1 MALPSNKKSQL
12 AQKNI
17 MYQPYHIKLNRR
29 EDFKVHYKF
38 YSAEEGGR
46 TSLPHQGIRS
56 DFWYE
61 HDNHTA
67 KGIFMIWPEFENRDG
82 ILIKEG
88 QVLPEGIA
96 RMWIVSE
103 ELRPYHKERITIGTK
118 GYFLEGKRTAECEV
132 IDITGLE

>member
-1 MALPSNKKSQL
+1 MHQA
-12 AQKNI
+12 
-17 MYQPYHIKLNRR
+17 YHIKLNRKK
-29 EDFKVHYKF
+29 DFKVRYRF

-46 TSLPHQGIRS
+46 KSLPQQGIRS

-67 KGIFMIWPEFENRDG
+67 KGIFMIWPEFEKEDG
-82 ILIKEG
+82 TLVKEG
-88 QVLPEGIA
+88 KVLPEGIA

-103 ELRPYHKERITIGTK
+103 DLRPYHKERIAVGTK

-132 IDITGLE
+132 VEIIDLKNL